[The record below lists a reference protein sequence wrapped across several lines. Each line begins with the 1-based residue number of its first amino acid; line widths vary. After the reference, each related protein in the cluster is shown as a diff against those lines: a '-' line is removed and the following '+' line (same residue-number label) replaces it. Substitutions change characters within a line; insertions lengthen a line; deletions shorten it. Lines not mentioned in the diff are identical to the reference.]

1 MKIDTADF
9 IPLLSRAHRIF
20 LLTVLGLVLAMPAM
34 AATQRSPATADHGKF
49 EALEGPFERA
59 EDVTAACLECHTEA
73 GEQIRDTTHW
83 TWLYEHD
90 ETGQTLGKSKVIN
103 SFCGMTVTNEP
114 RCTSC
119 HVGYGWEDMRE
130 PPPRADNAVDCLVCH
145 DTTGE
150 YWKFPTLAGHPTYEP
165 REWPKGSGNMVQ
177 PPDLTNIAQNVGA
190 SDRANCGS
198 CHFYGGGADGVK
210 HGDLDSSLV
219 DPPKHVDVH
228 MSPEGLDFA
237 CADCHTTWGH
247 DVSGSRYQVN
257 ARDELGIDVPGH
269 TDFSRASCESC
280 HGLEPHDKP
289 KINDHADTLACQS
302 CHIPEFARGGVAT
315 KTWWDWSTA
324 GRLDENGDPIKKL
337 DDQGHTS
344 YLSEKGNFRHGENVV
359 PEYEWFNGT
368 VEYTLVDE
376 PLDIDNPPVAINSIQ
391 GSADDPDARI
401 WPFKVMRGKQPF
413 DTRHQ
418 TLLATHVFGADD
430 TSLWSNFSWEKALQA
445 GSDLSGMPYSG
456 EFSFIET
463 TMHWPITH
471 MVAPAED
478 AVSCDACHSQQ
489 SRLAGLGGIYM
500 PGHDR
505 NLWLDRIGWLLVAA
519 TLFGVVM
526 HAAARVIFSGRNA
539 K

>member
-1 MKIDTADF
+1 MKNLITAF
-9 IPLLSRAHRIF
+9 IPLVSKAAVAIALIAA
-20 LLTVLGLVLAMPAM
+20 GLVVAVPVTAS
-34 AATQRSPATADHGKF
+34 AQRPPATADHGKF
-49 EALEGPFERA
+49 KSLQGPFERA

-73 GEQIRDTTHW
+73 GEQIRGTTHW
-83 TWLYEHD
+83 TWLYDHD
-90 ETGQTLGKSKVIN
+90 ETGQTLGKSEVIN

-130 PPPRADNAVDCLVCH
+130 PPPQADNAVDCLVCH

-177 PPDLTNIAQNVGA
+177 PPDLAKIAQNVGA

-228 MSPEGLDFA
+228 MSPDGLDFA

-280 HGLEPHDKP
+280 HGLAPHDKP

-324 GRLDENGDPIKKL
+324 GRLDENGEPIREL
-337 DDQGHTS
+337 DENGHPS
-344 YLSEKGNFRHGENVV
+344 YLSEKGDFRHGENVV
-359 PEYEWFNGT
+359 PEYDWFNGT

-391 GSADDPDARI
+391 GSANDPDSRI

-413 DTRHQ
+413 DTQHQ

-445 GSDLSGMPYSG
+445 ASDMSGMPYSG

-478 AVSCDACHSQQ
+478 AVRCSACHSEQ

-505 NLWLDRIGWLLVAA
+505 NLWLDRIGWLLVAG
-519 TLFGVVM
+519 TLFGVVV
-526 HAAARVIFSGRNA
+526 HAIARVIFRGRNTQ
-539 K
+539 

>member
-1 MKIDTADF
+1 MNKRVANIALCVLF
-9 IPLLSRAHRIF
+9 AAWPLLA
-20 LLTVLGLVLAMPAM
+20 A
-34 AATQRSPATADHGKF
+34 AATDRPPPTADHGKF
-49 EALEGPFERA
+49 KALQGPFERA
-59 EDVTAACLECHTEA
+59 EDVTAACLKCHTEA

-83 TWLYEHD
+83 TWLYEHQ

-103 SFCGMTVTNEP
+103 SYCGMTVTNEP

-130 PPPRADNAVDCLVCH
+130 PPPQADNAVDCLVCH

-150 YWKFPTLAGHPTYEP
+150 YLKFPTLAGHPTAIP

-177 PPDLTNIAQNVGA
+177 PPDLANIAQHVGA

-198 CHFYGGGADGVK
+198 CHFYGGGGDGVK

-219 DPPKHVDVH
+219 DPPKHLDVH

-237 CADCHTTWGH
+237 CSDCHTTWGH

-257 ARDELGIDVPGH
+257 AKDELGIDVPGH

-280 HGLEPHDKP
+280 HGLAPHDES
-289 KINDHADTLACQS
+289 KINDHVDKLACQS
-302 CHIPEFARGGVAT
+302 CHIPEFARGGVPT
-315 KTWWDWSTA
+315 KVWWDWSTA
-324 GRLDENGDPIKKL
+324 GRLDEDGEPIKEL
-337 DDQGHTS
+337 NDHGHPV
-344 YLSEKGNFRHGENVV
+344 YLSEKGDFRYGENVV
-359 PEYEWFNGT
+359 PEYEWFDGT
-368 VEYTLVDE
+368 VQYTLADE
-376 PLDIDNPPVAINSIQ
+376 PLDIDNPPVAINRVE
-391 GSADDPDARI
+391 GSPDDPGSRI

-413 DTRHQ
+413 DTQ
-418 TLLATHVFGADD
+418 LEILLATHVFGADD
-430 TSLWSNFSWEKALQA
+430 TSLWSNYNWENALQA
-445 GSDLSGMPYSG
+445 ASDLGGRPYSG

-471 MVAPAED
+471 MVAPAEN
-478 AVSCDACHSQQ
+478 AVSCAGCHSEQ

-500 PGHDR
+500 PGYDR
-505 NLWLDRIGWLLVAA
+505 NVWLDRIGWLLVAA

-526 HAAARVIFSGRNA
+526 HAIARVIFRGRKA